1 MRYNDA
7 NTYFKNRFGHKMYKA
22 AISLDVTCPNR
33 DGSKGTG
40 GCAFCSAGGSGEF
53 AADKIKSVT
62 QQIDE
67 AVTRLSKKVTK
78 ETGYI
83 AYFQSFTG
91 TYCDPAYLRT
101 SLEEAASHPKV
112 EALAIGTRPDC
123 LPEEILYVLKDIS
136 AKIPLFV
143 ELGLQTADD
152 KIAKSFGRCYETK
165 EYIKAVKDLHEAGCE
180 VITHIIFGL
189 PGESKEGM
197 LRSVQTAVNAGTD
210 GVKFTCLYILK
221 NTRYEKLWEE
231 GKIEVMGQEE
241 YFDIV
246 ESALNILPSEVIV
259 HRITGDGPKS
269 LLLAPMWTANKR
281 NVINYINM
289 RFS

>member
-7 NTYFKNRFGHKMYKA
+7 NTYFKERFGHKMYKA
-22 AISLDVTCPNR
+22 AISLDVSCPNR
-33 DGSKGTG
+33 DGTKGTG

-53 AADKIKSVT
+53 AADRKRTVT
-62 QQIDE
+62 EQIDE

-91 TYCDPAYLRT
+91 TYCDPAYLRA
-101 SLEEAASHPKV
+101 SLEEAASHPEV

-123 LPEEILYVLKDIS
+123 LPEDILYVLKDT
-136 AKIPLFV
+136 ADKIPLFV

-152 KIAKSFGRCYETK
+152 KIAESFGRGYKTE
-165 EYIKAVKDLHEAGCE
+165 EYLKAVTDLKKAGCE

-189 PGESKEGM
+189 PGENKEGM
-197 LRSVQTAVNAGTD
+197 LRSVQTAIDAGTD

-246 ESALNILPSEVIV
+246 ESALKMLPSQVIV
-259 HRITGDGPKS
+259 HRLTGDGPKS

-281 NVINYINM
+281 NVINYINK

>member
-22 AISLDVTCPNR
+22 AVSLDVTCPNR

-53 AADKIKSVT
+53 AADKRRSVT
-62 QQIDE
+62 DQIDE
-67 AVTRLSKKVTK
+67 AVARLAAKVTK
-78 ETGYI
+78 DTGYI

-91 TYCDPAYLRT
+91 TYCDPSYLRA
-101 SLEEAASHPKV
+101 SLEEAAAHPKV

-123 LPEEILYVLKDIS
+123 LPQDILYVLKDTAS
-136 AKIPLFV
+136 KIPLFV

-152 KIAKSFGRCYETK
+152 KIAESFGRGYETE
-165 EYIKAVKDLHEAGCE
+165 EYIKAVKDLHDIGAE
-180 VITHIIFGL
+180 VITHVIFGL
-189 PGESKEGM
+189 PGESREGM
-197 LRSVQTAVNAGTD
+197 LRSVRMAVDADTD
-210 GVKFTCLYILK
+210 GIKFTCLYILK
-221 NTRYEKLWEE
+221 GTRYEKEWEE
-231 GKIEVMGQEE
+231 GRIEVLSMEE
-241 YFDIV
+241 YLDIV
-246 ESALNILPSEVIV
+246 EQALKTIPPDVVV
-259 HRITGDGPKS
+259 HRLTGDGPKR

-281 NVINYINM
+281 NVINYINK

>member
-7 NTYFKNRFGHKMYKA
+7 NTYFKSRFGHKMYKA
-22 AISLDVTCPNR
+22 AISLEVTCPNR
-33 DGSKGTG
+33 DGTKGTG

-53 AADKIKSVT
+53 AADAQRSVT
-62 QQIDE
+62 EQIDE
-67 AVTRLSKKVTK
+67 AVARLSKKAAQG
-78 ETGYI
+78 TGYI

-91 TYCDPAYLRT
+91 TYCDSVYLKR
-101 SLEEAASHPKV
+101 SLEEAASHPEV

-123 LPEEILYVLKDIS
+123 LPEDILYVLKDI
-136 AKIPLFV
+136 ADKIPLFV

-152 KIAKSFGRCYETK
+152 KIAESFGRCYETK
-165 EYIKAVKDLHEAGCE
+165 DYIKAVKELHEIGCE

-189 PGESKEGM
+189 PGEGKEGM
-197 LRSVQTAVNAGTD
+197 LRSVQTAVDAGTD

-221 NTRYEKLWEE
+221 GTRYEKLWED

-246 ESALNILPSEVIV
+246 ESALDMLPSKIIV

-269 LLLAPMWTANKR
+269 LLLAPLWTANKR
-281 NVINYINM
+281 SVINYINK

>member
-7 NTYFKNRFGHKMYKA
+7 NTYFKERFGHKMYKA

-33 DGSKGTG
+33 DGTKGTG

-53 AADKIKSVT
+53 ASDKKKSVT
-62 QQIDE
+62 EQIDE
-67 AVTRLSKKVTK
+67 AVIRLSGKVK
-78 ETGYI
+78 GETGYI

-91 TYCDPAYLRT
+91 TYCDPLYLRK
-101 SLEEAASHPKV
+101 SLEEASSHPKV

-123 LPEEILYVLKDIS
+123 LPEDILEVLKDIS
-136 AKIPLFV
+136 KKIPLMV
-143 ELGLQTADD
+143 ELGLQTSDD
-152 KIAKSFGRCYETK
+152 RTAKSFGRGYETC
-165 EYIKAVKDLHEAGCE
+165 EYIKAVSNLKKAGCE

-197 LRSVQTAVNAGTD
+197 LRSVRTAIDAGTD

-221 NTRYEKLWEE
+221 GTRYEKEWEE
-231 GKIEVMGQEE
+231 GRIEVLSMEE

-246 ESALNILPSEVIV
+246 EQAVNMLPSHVVV
-259 HRITGDGPKS
+259 HRLTGDGPKS
-269 LLLAPMWTANKR
+269 LLLAPLWTANKR
-281 NVINYINM
+281 NVVNYINK